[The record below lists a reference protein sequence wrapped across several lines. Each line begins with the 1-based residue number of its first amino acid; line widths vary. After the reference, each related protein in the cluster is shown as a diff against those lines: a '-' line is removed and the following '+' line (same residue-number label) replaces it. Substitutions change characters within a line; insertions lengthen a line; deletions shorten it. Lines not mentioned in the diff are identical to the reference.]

1 MPAKNT
7 PHILIVDDEPAICEY
22 LQQFLIRQKYTVVTA
37 GSGLEAIQQLKESLF
52 HLIFLDISLPD
63 LSGYDV
69 MDQIKVQ
76 SPDSL
81 IIMMTGHASIETA
94 IEALRKGAYD
104 YLRKPFELEE
114 LLKTTNNAIAHQHL
128 ETAHRE
134 SEKALRE
141 SEERFRDLV
150 ENSLI
155 GISIIQN
162 NQIVYQN
169 SEQRKLFGRLP
180 ASFLIDDR
188 SYVYP
193 DDVPK
198 VENALKNVI
207 DGTAP
212 SVEIDFRFNPSGKS
226 GDKIDLKWV
235 QCRASTFTYQG
246 QPAILVNMMDIT
258 RLKELEH
265 LVMIKY
271 KMDSLGRVATGIAH
285 EIRNPLTGINSY
297 LFTLQDLCTG
307 NRIEPENVPMIQR
320 IAEQIQVAS
329 NRIEAVIK
337 RVLDFS
343 KPTAPKMLLVDI
355 NVAVQ
360 EAINLSA
367 VTLRKNE
374 IKLTHELTSDLP
386 KCYGDVH
393 MLEQVI
399 LNLINNAANA
409 LRNNPD
415 TKKIGIRSYSEGQS
429 VCIHISDSGPGVP
442 AEIREKIFDPF
453 FTTSSD
459 GSGIGLSIAQ
469 RIIADHNGNISIG
482 TSEWQGADFKIE
494 LPVEK
499 RMVPR

>member
-1 MPAKNT
+1 MPPKNT

-22 LQQFLIRQKYTVVTA
+22 LEQFLNRQEYTTVTA
-37 GSGLEAIQQLKESLF
+37 GSGHEAIQALKNSHFDLV
-52 HLIFLDISLPD
+52 FLDISLPD

-69 MDQIKVQ
+69 MDQIKAY

-81 IIMMTGHASIETA
+81 IIMMTGYASIETA
-94 IEALRKGAYD
+94 VKALRQGAYD
-104 YLRKPFELEE
+104 YLRKPFEMEE
-114 LLKTTNNAIAHQHL
+114 LLKTIHNAVAHQRL
-128 ETAHRE
+128 ETAHRK
-134 SEKALRE
+134 SEQALRE

-180 ASFLIDDR
+180 ASFMIDDR
-188 SYVYP
+188 SFVYP

-198 VENALKNVI
+198 VENALKNVLE
-207 DGTAP
+207 GTAP

-297 LFTLQDLCTG
+297 LFTLQDLCAG
-307 NRIEPENVPMIQR
+307 DRIAPENVPMIQR
-320 IAEQIQVAS
+320 ISDQIQVAS

-355 NVAVQ
+355 NVPIR
-360 EAINLSA
+360 EAIDLSA
-367 VTLRKNE
+367 VALRKNE
-374 IKLTHELTSDLP
+374 IKLEQGLTDDLP
-386 KCYGDVH
+386 GCYGDVH

-409 LRNNPD
+409 MRHHVEA
-415 TKKIGIRSYSEGQS
+415 KKIGIRSYAEGQS

-442 AEIREKIFDPF
+442 AELREKIFDPF

-482 TSEWQGADFKIE
+482 TSQWQGADFKIE

-499 RMVPR
+499 RMLPR